1 MIACAIPRRSR
12 IPREYCPTFFLD
24 RGSSPRAR
32 IVALTSSSEI
42 RCFRDASL
50 FKFAKPLRS
59 RKKPGFSMIMPTE
72 SGKSSSFP
80 ICFPPTSTVPLS
92 GCKNPQMHLNITV
105 FPEPLNPIIPW
116 IFPFSKSWVMFFNT
130 FSFWKDF
137 VSPFNLIAYSILPSI
152 YSFVCVKEKL

>member
-1 MIACAIPRRSR
+1 MLCAAIRIVFPRSFNPRKSSQTSPAPCLSRPLKGSSNIKSSGSSMIACAIPRRSR

-105 FPEPLNPIIPW
+105 FPEPLNPIIP
-116 IFPFSKSWVMFFNT
+116 
-130 FSFWKDF
+130 
-137 VSPFNLIAYSILPSI
+137 
-152 YSFVCVKEKL
+152 